1 MFVKPFDHC
10 IRPSDEFSRR
20 IARKYSNY
28 GATWINFIQPID
40 PAGGSWYLEP
50 LTEEFTQKAWAKFQE
65 IEAHGGLIKAL
76 ENNTVQIAINEVL
89 QSSFLKNL
97 ATRKRSCCW

>member
-1 MFVKPFDHC
+1 MEQH
-10 IRPSDEFSRR
+10 EF
-20 IARKYSNY
+20 
-28 GATWINFIQPID
+28 NFIQPID

-76 ENNTVQIAINEVL
+76 ENNTVQIAINEV
-89 QSSFLKNL
+89 NL
-97 ATRKRSCCW
+97 HKDHILFDKKTMYLHIY